1 MLSNRLFS
9 SWQTI
14 QGRITLTILV
24 GAILLF
30 SLAGYALE
38 RQLASSLDQQ
48 FNAGLLAK
56 AMTLVTLTTQDSGQV
71 TFDFA
76 DEFMPEFEAPDDP
89 SYFQLWREHGEF
101 IERSHSLKKGELPKL
116 AATIDHPHYQDIQLP
131 DGKAGRLVAVLFVP
145 HTEDVAVEEIE
156 DNEKNVQV
164 MTKRYDPTLRIALAV
179 ALPMTSHLATITSL
193 RWLLFL
199 SFLFLTIAMAILAWG
214 TVRWGLKP
222 IRDISRQ
229 VRNLDEKLLNQ
240 QVSLSAGS
248 SELSPVAMQI
258 NALLNRLEK
267 AFLREKGFSNNVAHE
282 LRTPITE
289 LRVMSEIALRWP
301 EDSSNKNTFADDVLA
316 VTNDMEVMVNNLLTL
331 ARSEARQI
339 SIQIEKMCL
348 AEAVNQVWSLY
359 LTREARNTVTLINA
373 IDQSIFIET
382 DRKML
387 ELIVRN
393 LLSNAVEYGR
403 DGGVVSVSAKAECS
417 TMTLIVENS
426 TTELTQNDLPF
437 IFDRFWR
444 KDTTR
449 TQRGHAGL
457 GLTLV
462 KSLSDFLGFDVNCEI
477 TESSIFSIRVAGL

>member
-14 QGRITLTILV
+14 QGRITLTIFV

-30 SLAGYALE
+30 SLVGYALE
-38 RQLASSLDQQ
+38 RRLTTSLDQQ
-48 FNAGLLAK
+48 FNASLLAK
-56 AMTLVTLTTQDSGQV
+56 AMTLVTLTTQNSGQV

-76 DEFMPEFEAPDDP
+76 DEFMPEFESPDDP
-89 SYFQLWREHGEF
+89 SYFQLWLEKGEF
-101 IERSHSLKKGELPKL
+101 IERSHSLKNDELPKVTT
-116 AATIDHPHYQDIQLP
+116 TIDHPHYQDILLP
-131 DGKAGRLVAVLFVP
+131 NGKAGRLVVVLFVP
-145 HTEDVAVEEIE
+145 HMED
-156 DNEKNVQV
+156 DSTEKNDDDEKNIQA
-164 MTKRYDPTLRIALAV
+164 MSKRYDPTLRIALAV
-179 ALPMTSHLATITSL
+179 ALPLTNHLATITSL

-199 SFLFLTIAMAILAWG
+199 SFLFLTTAIAILAWG

-258 NALLNRLEK
+258 NALLGRLEK

-289 LRVMSEIALRWP
+289 LRVMSEVALRWP
-301 EDSSNKNTFADDVLA
+301 DNSNSKNSFADDVLA
-316 VTNDMEVMVNNLLTL
+316 VTHDMEVMVNNLLTL
-331 ARSEARQI
+331 ARSEARQL
-339 SIQIEKMCL
+339 SMQIEKMCL
-348 AEAVNQVWSLY
+348 AEAVDEVWNLNMSH
-359 LTREARNTVTLINA
+359 ESRNTATLMNV
-373 IDQSIFIET
+373 IDKSIFIET
-382 DRKML
+382 DRKMF

-393 LLSNAVEYGR
+393 LLSNAVEYGC
-403 DGGVVSVSAKAECS
+403 DSGIVSVSAKEEGH

-426 TTELTQNDLPF
+426 TTELAQDDLPF

-444 KDTTR
+444 KDSNR

-462 KSLSDFLGFDVNCEI
+462 KSLSEFLGFNVRCEI
-477 TESSIFSIRVAGL
+477 TDRSIFSIRVAGL